1 MTEAI
6 GHIEFGGFL
15 LSPNVNKPTVELLIT
30 INYPYYSNPK
40 SIKELCIIF
49 VIFIT
54 KLMKYT
60 CSNLNREGKFMK
72 LKKTLFII
80 PMLLLLVLVGTAC
93 STSNTSSSKKTTSS
107 TSFKKTNTNDAKAD
121 PSLSSVTSSVK
132 SDFKQLSYTDKKTGV
147 TLRYALYVP
156 KNYDKK
162 TAYPMLTFIPDDSVT
177 GQSTATGITQG
188 YGGSIW
194 ATASEQKKH
203 ASFVLIPV
211 FDTSTVSGGFG
222 QFGSSAVKKNVNT
235 YLDLLKSL
243 QKKYNI
249 NSKRLYGTG
258 QSMGGMTMFYINS
271 THPNLFAATL
281 YVSSQWEV
289 SQLSALKNQKFFY
302 IAAGGDENALK
313 GQNNVKSMLK
323 KYKKKY
329 SEATLD
335 ATDSVAKKNT
345 AANKLINS
353 KTDANFITWKTGT
366 VLENSN
372 KGMEHMASFDYGYT
386 IPAVRDWLFNQSK

>member
-1 MTEAI
+1 M
-6 GHIEFGGFL
+6 
-15 LSPNVNKPTVELLIT
+15 
-30 INYPYYSNPK
+30 K
-40 SIKELCIIF
+40 S
-49 VIFIT
+49 
-54 KLMKYT
+54 
-60 CSNLNREGKFMK
+60 
-72 LKKTLFII
+72 KKSLFII
-80 PMLLLLVLVGTAC
+80 PILLLLVLVGTAC
-93 STSNTSSSKKTTSS
+93 SSSSSSSNSSSSSKKTTSS
-107 TSFKKTNTNDAKAD
+107 KSFKKTNTNDAKTD
-121 PSLSSVTSSVK
+121 PSLSSVTSSVE
-132 SDFKQLSYTDKKTGV
+132 SEFKQLSYTDKKTGV

-162 TAYPMLTFIPDDSVT
+162 TAYPLLTFIPDDSVT

-211 FDTSTVSGGFG
+211 FETSTVSGGMG
-222 QFGSSAVKKNVNT
+222 QFGSTVVKKNVNT

-258 QSMGGMTMFYINS
+258 QSMGGMTMFYLNS

-302 IAAGGDENALK
+302 IAAGGDENAST
-313 GQNNVKSMLK
+313 GQSNVKSMLK
-323 KYKKKY
+323 KDNKKY
-329 SEATLD
+329 SEVTLD
-335 ATDSVAKKNT
+335 ATDSAAKKNT

-353 KTDANFITWKTGT
+353 KTNANFITWKAGT

-372 KGMEHMASFDYGYT
+372 KGQEHMASFDYGYT
-386 IPAVRDWLFNQSK
+386 VPAVRDWLFNQSK